1 MKWFKFYTDEYRGAS
16 AQVRQSL
23 PQGLQLP
30 RLVTTEIPCF
40 VNGERS
46 VTEIWRL
53 VRAEY
58 GNVTTAN
65 DEWKYAYVVTPDTPD
80 VRLEDVVAYV
90 QAMEEAGLVE
100 SRRR

>member
-1 MKWFKFYTDEYRGAS
+1 M
-16 AQVRQSL
+16 
-23 PQGLQLP
+23 QLP
-30 RLVTTEIPCF
+30 RLASTEIPWF
-40 VNGERS
+40 VDGERS

-65 DEWKYAYVVTPDTPD
+65 DDWKFAYVVTPETAD

-90 QAMEEAGLVE
+90 RAMEEAGLVE